1 MVGDVGSETEIWREE
16 SKRPL
21 SSLLQVSRTAHWEH
35 DVKTRYP
42 GGSTHIPSGCLRE
55 RLSRTHNPQLPCEEL
70 MMLTEEMK
78 LWHGVVMAAVSLI
91 LQACL
96 LAAINYLL
104 SRHIVKENERILK
117 RARLQISSSAHH
129 HPPAAKEVKETG
141 AKIST
146 PVSEPCY
153 QVGEICLSGFLGTE
167 INKASARKKN
177 SFYFSL
183 DDSDTSSNSSD
194 SSDSSDSSPP
204 THQATKDVNYTQVVF
219 SAPGGR
225 RNDSA
230 LDYENIKETTDYVN
244 VNPKSHKP
252 NFWTFV
258 NPAVSEP
265 VEYTQVAV

>member
-1 MVGDVGSETEIWREE
+1 
-16 SKRPL
+16 
-21 SSLLQVSRTAHWEH
+21 
-35 DVKTRYP
+35 
-42 GGSTHIPSGCLRE
+42 
-55 RLSRTHNPQLPCEEL
+55 
-70 MMLTEEMK
+70 MLTEEMK
-78 LWHGVVMAAVSLI
+78 LWHGMVMAAVSLI

-141 AKIST
+141 AKRST
-146 PVSEPCY
+146 PVSEPRY
-153 QVGEICLSGFLGTE
+153 Q
-167 INKASARKKN
+167 
-177 SFYFSL
+177 

-194 SSDSSDSSPP
+194 SSDSSSP

-225 RNDSA
+225 RNDSV